1 MENLKTSENEMAS
14 RLRLTAFATLVIA
27 VVLLCGGL
35 ALMTIHHRLQTD
47 DVDVTLQLYSA
58 NLEDEFL
65 EGVLPRVLPEGGSS
79 EDVAQVVYA
88 DATVLASTANMA
100 NQRALDDP
108 DGPVQ
113 HRNTKLAIADDQY
126 RVLSRR
132 VGDVVIHTA
141 TPIDHVEVADD
152 ALRTG
157 LAFIIPA
164 LTLLFGFLAWVL
176 LGRRVS
182 TAPDITTPDITTPD
196 VTAADHGV

>member
-1 MENLKTSENEMAS
+1 MENLKTSENEVAG

-27 VVLLCGGL
+27 VILLCAGL
-35 ALMTIHHRLQTD
+35 ALMTIHHRLQTN
-47 DVDVTLQLYSA
+47 DVDETLRSYSA
-58 NLEDEFL
+58 DLEEEFL
-65 EGVLPRVLPEGGSS
+65 EGVLPRLLPEGESS
-79 EDVAQVVYA
+79 TDVAQVVYA
-88 DATVLASTANMA
+88 DATVLASTPNMA
-100 NQRALDDP
+100 EQRALDDP
-108 DGPVQ
+108 DGDVQ
-113 HRNTKLAIADDQY
+113 HRNTKLAIADEQY

-164 LTLLFGFLAWVL
+164 LTLVFGFLAWVL

-182 TAPDITTPDITTPD
+182 AAPEVAAPDGPAADI
-196 VTAADHGV
+196 TAADVI